1 MKNIFLNVTV
11 FLLLIINTMNAQCTF
26 SLGITSSG
34 PLSFCEGDSVVLT
47 SNAVGNVWVQKNNFA
62 GVARSEAVTFSI
74 GDKTYITTGT
84 GANGR
89 LKDLWEYD
97 PTTDTWSQKANFGGT
112 ARQNAV
118 GFSINNFGYVG
129 TGLDIGNNGNDDFW
143 QYDPTTNTWLQKAN
157 FPGGTRE
164 LCVGFALGGKGYL
177 GTSALTKDMWEYNP
191 TNDTW
196 TQKNDIGIYA
206 RYGSF
211 SFVIGNKAYIGGG
224 KYYSSGFGG
233 EIYEYNQSIDQ
244 WDLKTTIPITYR
256 NELVGVFTIGNKAYI
271 GTGRDPLGS
280 PSRSVFCEYDPTAN
294 TWTSKPDFQG
304 GERWGIGAFSNGNQ
318 GFFLCGKDFL
328 TNKKD
333 VWEYKPSI
341 VSYNWSS
348 GQTTNSVVIK
358 NGGVYTLSVTNSA
371 GCQGTSTV
379 SVTVNQCIGIKE
391 NNSTK
396 NKTIYFH
403 NNCLHIKEQPY
414 TNIEIYGMDGVHK
427 KSIGKEISY
436 PSVINL
442 SDLGPGY
449 YIYRYNVTS
458 EKIFIEK

>member
-1 MKNIFLNVTV
+1 M
-11 FLLLIINTMNAQCTF
+11 
-26 SLGITSSG
+26 
-34 PLSFCEGDSVVLT
+34 
-47 SNAVGNVWVQKNNFA
+47 
-62 GVARSEAVTFSI
+62 
-74 GDKTYITTGT
+74 
-84 GANGR
+84 
-89 LKDLWEYD
+89 
-97 PTTDTWSQKANFGGT
+97 
-112 ARQNAV
+112 
-118 GFSINNFGYVG
+118 
-129 TGLDIGNNGNDDFW
+129 
-143 QYDPTTNTWLQKAN
+143 
-157 FPGGTRE
+157 
-164 LCVGFALGGKGYL
+164 
-177 GTSALTKDMWEYNP
+177 
-191 TNDTW
+191 
-196 TQKNDIGIYA
+196 
-206 RYGSF
+206 
-211 SFVIGNKAYIGGG
+211 
-224 KYYSSGFGG
+224 
-233 EIYEYNQSIDQ
+233 
-244 WDLKTTIPITYR
+244 
-256 NELVGVFTIGNKAYI
+256 FTIGNKAYI